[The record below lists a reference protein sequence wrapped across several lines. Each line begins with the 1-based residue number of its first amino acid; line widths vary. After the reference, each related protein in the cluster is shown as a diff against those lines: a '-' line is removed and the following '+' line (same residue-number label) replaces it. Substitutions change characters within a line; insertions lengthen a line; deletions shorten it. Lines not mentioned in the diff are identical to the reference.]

1 MTVEIKNFDQFIN
14 ESNQVY
20 EYGCA
25 MVYFDFP
32 EMKDLHSQIDEAEV
46 YHDPEDPT
54 FGLETEP
61 HVTLLFGLHSNE
73 IPDEKV
79 FGPCKQKP
87 IGPITLTNPS
97 LFNNEKYD
105 ILKFDAENPVLHEI
119 NAELSKLPHTTSF
132 PDYHPHATVAYLKPG
147 SGQKYANLFA
157 GKKFQVTP
165 KMVVYT
171 KPNGSKLQEEI

>member
-1 MTVEIKNFDQFIN
+1 MPIEIKNFDQFIT

-32 EMKDLHSQIDEAEV
+32 EMKDLHSQIDENEV
-46 YHDPEDPT
+46 YSDPEDPT
-54 FGLETEP
+54 FGLEEEP

-73 IPDEKV
+73 IPDEQV
-79 FGPCKQKP
+79 MSTCKQKQ
-87 IGPITLTNPS
+87 IGPIILSNAS
-97 LFNNEKYD
+97 LFKNEKYD
-105 ILKFDAENPVLHEI
+105 ILKFDAENSVLHEI
-119 NAELSKLPHTTSF
+119 NGELSKLPHTTSF
-132 PDYHPHATVAYLKPG
+132 PDYHPHSTVAYLKPG
-147 SGQKYANLFA
+147 SGQKYADLFA